1 MLTREY
7 IQQIQEMMIDLL
19 EKTNKKES
27 ACLYMTALL
36 CAVIQDNLSVTPRF
50 VTGSLTLNK
59 RLVFSH
65 EPIRSILISGRDFSG
80 DWDGHSWVE
89 IEDYIFDPSIFWTI
103 YSQSTPQDLQTEFEN
118 AFNGKYSFLIGSR
131 TELEKLGVIYKIDE
145 ELSNDAI
152 STLINSGCV
161 AGFFDKSI
169 C

>member
-65 EPIRSILISGRDFSG
+65 DVNLEQLIS
-80 DWDGHSWVE
+80 VLL
-89 IEDYIFDPSIFWTI
+89 
-103 YSQSTPQDLQTEFEN
+103 SQ
-118 AFNGKYSFLIGSR
+118 
-131 TELEKLGVIYKIDE
+131 IDDS
-145 ELSNDAI
+145 LVG
-152 STLINSGCV
+152 L
-161 AGFFDKSI
+161 
-169 C
+169 